1 MVAVGRMKG
10 QDRMTSATA
19 PFVDYAVAVGD
30 AFLTLDSTFVIRRA
44 EGVFSWL
51 GLDAPVRLVG
61 RSFLDLLDAASRK
74 RLEALLAE
82 KAGESRIGPL
92 LLRLKKQ
99 EGIRRECVVFLSRS
113 SSSASVHVVLAS
125 ANRFRRFASELS
137 VSLLDENAFVEA
149 LAERGDGG
157 EDTGRTIAFFD
168 WQGRPDAEF
177 ARDLACRASEEGAI
191 VGRLSPHRFAILHE
205 GEDAS
210 DRAERFAQSLKE
222 KWGPNLSWAVLTVE
236 MRQLTDPEGRAALR
250 LLLHRFACAP
260 EMAVEELHL
269 DKGLAL
275 LAGVFREVEALNA
288 RIAASRF
295 DIVYQPIVSLADGS
309 VHHYEALLRIP
320 GEQGPGRMIGLAE
333 QSGLIPA
340 LDFAVIDKLLRRI
353 KGLGAAAAGIRIAAN
368 LSARSLLDP
377 DFLPRLLRRLEQAKD
392 CARHLLFEV
401 TESARIDDVAGL
413 ARALETVR
421 AHGFPVCLDDFGAGM
436 SGFQYLRDLPVDFL
450 KIDGSYVKGAPLDP
464 RMQDFLDAIL
474 ALAEK
479 LAIPTIAEWVETAEE
494 AAFVRERGVA
504 YAQGFHFGR
513 PSARLPH
520 AARRRSRIA
529 M

>member
-1 MVAVGRMKG
+1 MKG
-10 QDRMTSATA
+10 QNRMTSATA
-19 PFVDYAVAVGD
+19 PFVEYAVAVGD
-30 AFLTLDSTFVIRRA
+30 AFLTLDSAFVIRRA

-51 GLDAPVRLVG
+51 GLDAPARLLG
-61 RSFLDLLDAASRK
+61 RSFLDFLDSTSRE
-74 RLEALLAE
+74 RVEAFLAE
-82 KAGESRIGPL
+82 GAGESRIGPL
-92 LLRLKKQ
+92 LLQMKERN
-99 EGIRRECVVFLSRS
+99 GIRRECVAFLSRS
-113 SSSASVHVVLAS
+113 PSSGPVHVVLAATS
-125 ANRFRRFASELS
+125 RFRRFASELS
-137 VSLLDENAFVEA
+137 PSLLGESAFMKA
-149 LAERGDGG
+149 LAERGEDGK
-157 EDTGRTIAFFD
+157 DTERTLAFLD
-168 WQGRPDAEF
+168 WQDRPDAEF
-177 ARDLACRASEEGAI
+177 ARDLACRASEAGAI
-191 VGRLSPHRFAILHE
+191 VGQLSPHRFAVLHE
-205 GEDAS
+205 GDDAT
-210 DRAERFAQSLKE
+210 DRAEQFARALKE

-250 LLLHRFACAP
+250 LLLHRFASTP
-260 EMAVEELHL
+260 DMAVEELHL

-275 LAGVFREVEALNA
+275 LAGAFREVEALHA
-288 RIAASRF
+288 RIAGHRF

-340 LDFAVIDKLLRRI
+340 LDYAIVDKLLRRI
-353 KGLGAAAAGIRIAAN
+353 KGLGAAASGIRIAAN
-368 LSARSLLDP
+368 LSAFSLLDP
-377 DFLPRLLRRLEQAKD
+377 DFLTRLLARLEQAED
-392 CARHLLFEV
+392 GARHLLFEV

-413 ARALETVR
+413 GRALETLR
-421 AHGFPVCLDDFGAGM
+421 ENGFPVCLDDFGAGM

-464 RMQDFLDAIL
+464 RMHDFLDAIL

-494 AAFVRERGVA
+494 AAFVRERGVV

-513 PSARLPH
+513 PSARLP
-520 AARRRSRIA
+520 RTTERRSRIA